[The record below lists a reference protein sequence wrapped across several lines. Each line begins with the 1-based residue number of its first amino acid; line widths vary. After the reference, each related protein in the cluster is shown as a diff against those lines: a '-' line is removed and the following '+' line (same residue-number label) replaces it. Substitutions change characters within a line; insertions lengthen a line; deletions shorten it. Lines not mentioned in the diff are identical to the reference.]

1 MADNKRPEESE
12 GTNVPNIEQAAI
24 VKLNG
29 MDWHII
35 EHIFVDYV
43 GQNFGEYAKT
53 ETDIEE
59 LRRNAI
65 GLYGRFLSAEYV
77 FEELSK
83 ASVILNVDVI
93 SPYEEE

>member
-1 MADNKRPEESE
+1 MAKEPITEESE
-12 GTNVPNIEQAAI
+12 GTNVPNIEQAAV
-24 VKLNG
+24 VKLDG

-35 EHIFVDYV
+35 EHIFVDYT

-53 ETDIEE
+53 EHDIEE
-59 LRRNAI
+59 LRSSAI
-65 GLYGRFLSAEYV
+65 GLYDRFLSAEYV

>member
-24 VKLNG
+24 VKLND

-43 GQNFGEYAKT
+43 GQNFGEYAET

-59 LRRNAI
+59 LRRSAI